1 MNAASSRVW
10 TQSNRSAD
18 TTTQIRTLPKAVDNG
33 HSRWEYSHMDTT
45 LVKADDKGRVC
56 IRGTRKGAK
65 YLVTAENGGWWVMPA
80 PKITAPER
88 MESPAGAWEL
98 RAATLESFY
107 DKSKAW

>member
-1 MNAASSRVW
+1 ME
-10 TQSNRSAD
+10 SA
-18 TTTQIRTLPKAVDNG
+18 
-33 HSRWEYSHMDTT
+33 
-45 LVKADDKGRVC
+45 LVKADDKGRFC

-80 PKITAPER
+80 PEITVPER
-88 MESPAGAWEL
+88 MDSPAGAWEL